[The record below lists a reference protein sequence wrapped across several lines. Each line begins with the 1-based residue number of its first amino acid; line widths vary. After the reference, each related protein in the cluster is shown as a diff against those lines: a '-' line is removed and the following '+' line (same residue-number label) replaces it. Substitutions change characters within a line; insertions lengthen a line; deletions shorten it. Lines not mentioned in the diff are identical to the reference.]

1 MFEILEQIREK
12 FEHLN
17 EQLADP
23 EIIKD
28 SGKIKNI
35 AKERSLI
42 EETYNLYIQFLEIKE
57 KLQELNILI
66 KDNDQEI
73 ANLAKIEK

>member
-12 FEHLN
+12 FENLN

-28 SGKIKNI
+28 SGRIKSI

-42 EETYNLYIQFLEIKE
+42 EETYNLYIQFLEIQE
-57 KLQELNILI
+57 K
-66 KDNDQEI
+66 
-73 ANLAKIEK
+73 NLKKNLKTL